1 MQATQIEA
9 KLQAMLFASGES
21 VPVKRLAEVLGI
33 SESKT
38 YSHLEA
44 LREKYENDK
53 SCGIRL
59 VQLEDSYQLST
70 KREYYECIRTL
81 TEKKRKASLTNAGL
95 EVLSI
100 VAYNQPIT
108 RGSIEFIRGVNSDG
122 PLNNLISAGLV
133 EEMGRLDA
141 PGRPILFG
149 TSEEFLR
156 CFNLSSISELPDV
169 ELEYNFE
176 DLNRDLITGKQVEFE
191 GQSSDVPDFEISIEP
206 EPDNAAKTEAK
217 ETNPSSDAIDLAQS
231 EASAD
236 IETAAESE
244 TDISQEE

>member
-1 MQATQIEA
+1 MSDVQIEA
-9 KLQAMLFASGES
+9 KLEAMLFASGES
-21 VPVKRLAEVLGI
+21 VPVKRLAEVLEI
-33 SESKT
+33 SETKT
-38 YSHLEA
+38 FSYLEE
-44 LREKYENDK
+44 LRQKYEKDK
-53 SCGIRL
+53 SSGIRL
-59 VQLEDSYQLST
+59 VQLEDSYQLCT

-108 RGSIEFIRGVNSDG
+108 RSSIEFIRGVNSDG

-176 DLNRDLITGKQVEFE
+176 DLNRDLVTGEQVEFE
-191 GQSSDVPDFEISIEP
+191 NQASDVPDFEVVTE
-206 EPDNAAKTEAK
+206 KTE
-217 ETNPSSDAIDLAQS
+217 
-231 EASAD
+231 
-236 IETAAESE
+236 
-244 TDISQEE
+244 